1 MSASPRSSPSHV
13 AALSRDDY
21 HIGLVFALPK
31 ELAAGKAMLDE
42 EHRMIHGQDPQDGN
56 SYSLGR
62 VHEHNVVLACLP
74 VSVDG
79 TTAAA
84 AVAVNMLRTFRAL
97 RFALMVGIGGGI
109 PTTRHD
115 IRLGDIVVSE
125 PQGTGGG
132 VVQYTKGKVRPG
144 RFEVKGTL
152 NVPPIALLTALA
164 SLKADHE
171 LQEGRVPGYLSGMIQ
186 RYPRMRRNGY
196 SYPGTK
202 EDSQPEIHYGI
213 IASGDL
219 VVKDAGFRESLSK
232 EYDALCVEM
241 EAAGLM
247 NNFPCLVVRGICDYA
262 DSHKNDTW
270 HKYAAATAAAFA
282 QELLYYVS
290 SELAN
295 NEMPVQQVMGALVD
309 HLKTTKDHTELTRG
323 ILEETRQQNRANDV
337 RYDEEKYRACHRSFK
352 ISSYE
357 ADKNRNPD
365 RVRGTCLWALRHPTF
380 QRWQQSTHD
389 DLLWI
394 SADPGCGKSVL
405 VKSLIDNEFKS
416 TKSHTV
422 CYFFFKNND
431 LQDKLRLALCAML
444 HQLFEAHPDL
454 IRHAIPAWD
463 KNHDKL
469 QLESAQLW
477 QILINAAT
485 DEAIGD
491 ITCIFD
497 ALDEC
502 CESDQAELIHGLCR
516 FYQNAQEAVRPG
528 SLRFLVTSRPYSSA
542 ARHFQPLPSGLPSM
556 RLRGEE
562 ENDTLRQELDLV
574 IRQQVAELAEDVD
587 LDAQTRE
594 KMETKLLAMEHRTY
608 LWLHLAF
615 ESIRHT
621 FQHSPRPAQESIK
634 TLPVSVE
641 DAYEKILGR
650 VGKDQQGTVKKISQI
665 VVGARRALTVEEMS
679 TALGVAIARQVV
691 SWHDVHIDTVRL
703 EKNIR
708 DWCGLFVFISHSKI
722 YLIHQTAKEFLMS
735 DAEPV
740 GTGIKWRG
748 SFSVIGTEASMGCI
762 CVNFLPIQ
770 EVDWDTILHKKN
782 GLSESGSAKDDLTKD
797 VRIWAGWYGF
807 LHYSAE
813 YWPVHFANV
822 HMPADPALINSKT
835 RLYDTSS
842 HVFRIWYDIFCHS
855 LKPKLDREISQNP
868 HPLELAALFGHN
880 DVLKSLLLTHSDDAN
895 FGRMCSEEA
904 LGHACTYGHAEIVR
918 TLLEHGVHA
927 NSNSLWGTAL
937 VAAAGRGQD
946 VVLQMLLQYGADP
959 NLQSVG
965 QHGSPL
971 IAAVSHRHGTAV
983 EILLAAGASIDLSIT
998 LPNDGDPIAI
1008 MYGNALIAAA
1018 FNKQTPIVQLFL
1030 DEGADVDARPS
1041 SGTFGTALI
1050 AASWAE
1056 HSTIV
1061 QQLLDHGADPNL
1073 QAEAGEWG
1081 TALIAACYTADT
1093 AAVGFLLDR
1102 GADISAYAQS
1112 GAYGTALIAAC
1123 ARLPDNL
1130 TLNSEIVHF
1139 LLSRQADINAHARS
1153 GNYGTALMAA
1163 CYWDNFEIVHL
1174 LLDWQADIHAQAHIG
1189 ETGTALIAACC
1200 NGRMDTVQL
1209 LLDREADVNACAR
1222 TGEYGTALIAASY
1235 RRRLLLVR
1243 TLIEH
1248 GADVNA
1254 RGQVG
1259 DYVNALAAAVAAKPR
1274 WWASGPC
1281 ARDFMKARKEVMKLL
1296 LGWGPGNDDR
1306 LDDRA
1311 QIELLPKRRRH
1322 SSEPLYAGRQLNGR
1336 FK

>member
-1 MSASPRSSPSHV
+1 MSASPPSSPSHV

-42 EHRMIHGQDPQDGN
+42 EHRMIHGQDPQDSN

-62 VHEHNVVLACLP
+62 MHEHNDVLACLP

-202 EDSQPEIHYGI
+202 EDVLFCSCADDQDDDCNLCENGKLTRLSRDSHSLRSTTVSLPRETWLSKTQ
-213 IASGDL
+213 ASG
-219 VVKDAGFRESLSK
+219 SLLAKNMMLFASK
-232 EYDALCVEM
+232 WKLQ
-241 EAAGLM
+241 
-247 NNFPCLVVRGICDYA
+247 VRGICDYA

-282 QELLYYVS
+282 KELLYYVS

-295 NEMPVQQVMGALVD
+295 NEMPVQQVMVD

-394 SADPGCGKSVL
+394 SADPGCGKITICKTS
-405 VKSLIDNEFKS
+405 
-416 TKSHTV
+416 
-422 CYFFFKNND
+422 YA
-431 LQDKLRLALCAML
+431 LRCAIL

-528 SLRFLVTSRPYSSA
+528 SLRFLVTSRPYSSV

-621 FQHSPRPAQESIK
+621 FEHSPRPAQESIK

-650 VGKDQQGTVKKISQI
+650 VGKDQQGTVKKILQI
-665 VVGARRALTVEEMS
+665 VVGARRALTVEGMS
-679 TALGVAIARQVV
+679 TALGVAIAKAGRVLEGCPYRHRP
-691 SWHDVHIDTVRL
+691 SGKEYPRL
-703 EKNIR
+703 VWAI
-708 DWCGLFVFISHSKI
+708 C
-722 YLIHQTAKEFLMS
+722 IHQSLE
-735 DAEPV
+735 D
-740 GTGIKWRG
+740 
-748 SFSVIGTEASMGCI
+748 I
-762 CVNFLPIQ
+762 C
-770 EVDWDTILHKKN
+770 
-782 GLSESGSAKDDLTKD
+782 
-797 VRIWAGWYGF
+797 
-807 LHYSAE
+807 
-813 YWPVHFANV
+813 
-822 HMPADPALINSKT
+822 
-835 RLYDTSS
+835 DTSDS
-842 HVFRIWYDIFCHS
+842 
-855 LKPKLDREISQNP
+855 
-868 HPLELAALFGHN
+868 
-880 DVLKSLLLTHSDDAN
+880 
-895 FGRMCSEEA
+895 
-904 LGHACTYGHAEIVR
+904 
-918 TLLEHGVHA
+918 
-927 NSNSLWGTAL
+927 
-937 VAAAGRGQD
+937 
-946 VVLQMLLQYGADP
+946 
-959 NLQSVG
+959 
-965 QHGSPL
+965 
-971 IAAVSHRHGTAV
+971 
-983 EILLAAGASIDLSIT
+983 
-998 LPNDGDPIAI
+998 
-1008 MYGNALIAAA
+1008 
-1018 FNKQTPIVQLFL
+1018 
-1030 DEGADVDARPS
+1030 
-1041 SGTFGTALI
+1041 
-1050 AASWAE
+1050 
-1056 HSTIV
+1056 
-1061 QQLLDHGADPNL
+1061 
-1073 QAEAGEWG
+1073 
-1081 TALIAACYTADT
+1081 
-1093 AAVGFLLDR
+1093 
-1102 GADISAYAQS
+1102 
-1112 GAYGTALIAAC
+1112 
-1123 ARLPDNL
+1123 
-1130 TLNSEIVHF
+1130 
-1139 LLSRQADINAHARS
+1139 
-1153 GNYGTALMAA
+1153 
-1163 CYWDNFEIVHL
+1163 
-1174 LLDWQADIHAQAHIG
+1174 
-1189 ETGTALIAACC
+1189 
-1200 NGRMDTVQL
+1200 
-1209 LLDREADVNACAR
+1209 
-1222 TGEYGTALIAASY
+1222 
-1235 RRRLLLVR
+1235 
-1243 TLIEH
+1243 
-1248 GADVNA
+1248 
-1254 RGQVG
+1254 
-1259 DYVNALAAAVAAKPR
+1259 
-1274 WWASGPC
+1274 
-1281 ARDFMKARKEVMKLL
+1281 
-1296 LGWGPGNDDR
+1296 
-1306 LDDRA
+1306 
-1311 QIELLPKRRRH
+1311 
-1322 SSEPLYAGRQLNGR
+1322 
-1336 FK
+1336 